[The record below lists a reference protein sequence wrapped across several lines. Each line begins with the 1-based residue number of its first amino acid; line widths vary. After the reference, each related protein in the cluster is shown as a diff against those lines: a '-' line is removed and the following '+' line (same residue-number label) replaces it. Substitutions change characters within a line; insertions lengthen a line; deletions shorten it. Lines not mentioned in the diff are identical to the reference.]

1 MILLDTHSWLW
12 WLSDPRL
19 LSQAARKAVV
29 SKDEKICAYR
39 HVRSIW

>member
-1 MILLDTHSWLW
+1 MILLDTHSWLG

-19 LSQAARKAVV
+19 LSRAAQKAVV
-29 SKDEKICAYR
+29 SKDDKIRAYR